1 MIQQPNRRREKTKSV
16 FLLILFSCA
25 KWICTVSFGIKRMQ
39 SNKRKRLANTKG
51 PIVVKKKERESPYLV
66 KRKRFCGLPNG
77 VAILPRLAAIV

>member
-1 MIQQPNRRREKTKSV
+1 
-16 FLLILFSCA
+16 
-25 KWICTVSFGIKRMQ
+25 MQ